1 LKAIHYTKYGS
12 PDVLQLKEVDNPI
25 PKDKEVLVKVYAASV
40 NSWDWDLLR
49 GKPFIAR
56 LDGILKPKYKVL
68 GADIAGIVEAVG
80 NKVTQ
85 FQIGDEVFGDVSGCN
100 WGGFAQYVCADEK
113 AMALKSPNMTFDEA
127 AATSQAAVLA
137 LQGLRQG
144 KLNKGQKV
152 LINGA
157 GGGVG
162 TIAIQIAKSYGT
174 EVTAVDQAEKLDMLR
189 SIGADHVIDYKTEH
203 FITYEQRYDLILDVW
218 ASRSIFEYKRILN
231 PNGNYVMIGGATSRI
246 FQLMLLGSWISK
258 SANVTMGLLMHKP
271 NKEDLNELNR
281 LFEAGK
287 IAPIIDRRYPL
298 SETADAFRYFGT
310 GRTQGKIVITMGLD
324 KYN

>member
-1 LKAIHYTKYGS
+1 MKAIYYTKYGS
-12 PDVLQLKEVDNPI
+12 PDVLELKEMDKPI
-25 PKDKEVLVKVYAASV
+25 PKDREVLVKVYAASI

-56 LDGILKPKYKVL
+56 LDGMLKPKYKVL
-68 GADIAGIVEAVG
+68 GADIAGIVEAIG
-80 NKVTQ
+80 NNVTQ
-85 FQIGDEVFGDVSGCN
+85 FQIGDEVFGDISGCS
-100 WGGFAQYVCADEK
+100 WGGFAQYVCADENAL
-113 AMALKSPNMTFDEA
+113 AMKSPNMTFDEA

-144 KLNKGQKV
+144 KLSKGQKV

-174 EVTAVDQAEKLDMLR
+174 EVTAVDQADKLDMLR
-189 SIGADHVIDYKTEH
+189 SIGADHVIDYKTEP
-203 FITYEQRYDLILDVW
+203 FTTYEQRYDLILDAW

-231 PNGNYVMIGGATSRI
+231 PNGHYVMIGGATSRI
-246 FQLMLLGSWISK
+246 IQLILLGHWISK

-287 IAPIIDRRYPL
+287 VAPIIDRRYPL

-324 KYN
+324 K

>member
-1 LKAIHYTKYGS
+1 MKAIYYTKYGS
-12 PDVLQLKEVDNPI
+12 LDELKFIEVDKPV
-25 PKDKEVLVKVYAASV
+25 PKDNEVLVKVYAASI

-49 GKPFIAR
+49 GKPFLAR

-85 FQIGDEVFGDVSGCN
+85 YQIGDEVFGDLSGCS
-100 WGGFAQYVCADEK
+100 WGGFAEFVCADEN
-113 AMALKSPNMTFDEA
+113 ALALKSPNMTFVEA
-127 AATSQAAVLA
+127 AATPQAAVLA

-144 KLNKGQKV
+144 KLRNGQKV

-162 TIAIQIAKSYGT
+162 TFAIQIAKSAGA
-174 EVTAVDQAEKLDMLR
+174 EVTSVDRAEKLDLLS
-189 SIGADHVIDYKTEH
+189 SIGADHVIDYKSEPFTRN
-203 FITYEQRYDLILDVW
+203 EQRYDLILDVW
-218 ASRSIFEYKRILN
+218 ASRSLFEYKRILN
-231 PNGNYVMIGGATSRI
+231 PNGNYVMIGGATARI

-258 SANVTMGLLMHKP
+258 SADVTMGLLMHKP

-281 LFEAGK
+281 LFDAGK

-298 SETADAFRYFGT
+298 SKTADAFRYFGT
-310 GRTQGKIVITMGLD
+310 GRTQGKIVITRGHD
-324 KYN
+324 K

>member
-12 PDVLQLKEVDNPI
+12 PDMLQLKEVDNPI

-80 NKVTQ
+80 NNVTQ

-144 KLNKGQKV
+144 KLYKGQKV

-203 FITYEQRYDLILDVW
+203 FTTYEQRYDLILDVW

-231 PNGNYVMIGGATSRI
+231 PNGNYVMIGGATTRI

-287 IAPIIDRRYPL
+287 VAPIIDRRYPL

-324 KYN
+324 K